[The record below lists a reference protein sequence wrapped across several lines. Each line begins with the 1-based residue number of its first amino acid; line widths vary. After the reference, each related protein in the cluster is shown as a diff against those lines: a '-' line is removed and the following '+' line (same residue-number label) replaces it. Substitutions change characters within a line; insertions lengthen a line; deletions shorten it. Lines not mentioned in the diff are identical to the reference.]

1 MCVRT
6 QNSLCSEQGQFKWL
20 SYEIVLN
27 HNDTKSFSC
36 QDSFFFLFC
45 FFKTL
50 QTNLHPACLKARFQ
64 CILVVN
70 GTGWLQV
77 TICIDYLKLKSK
89 LKFVGSSINAFFF
102 FLNYFQV

>member
-1 MCVRT
+1 MIQRQTCPLAARIVVFF
-6 QNSLCSEQGQFKWL
+6 NSA
-20 SYEIVLN
+20 
-27 HNDTKSFSC
+27 DKS
-36 QDSFFFLFC
+36 
-45 FFKTL
+45 
-50 QTNLHPACLKARFQ
+50 

-102 FLNYFQV
+102 YYFQV

>member
-1 MCVRT
+1 MIQRQTCPLAAR
-6 QNSLCSEQGQFKWL
+6 
-20 SYEIVLN
+20 IV
-27 HNDTKSFSC
+27 
-36 QDSFFFLFC
+36 SFFL

-89 LKFVGSSINAFFF
+89 LKFIGSSINAFLKLFSGVTQ
-102 FLNYFQV
+102 LPMQ

>member
-1 MCVRT
+1 MIQSPLAAR
-6 QNSLCSEQGQFKWL
+6 
-20 SYEIVLN
+20 IV
-27 HNDTKSFSC
+27 S
-36 QDSFFFLFC
+36 FFLFC

-64 CILVVN
+64 CILIVN

-102 FLNYFQV
+102 FFNYFQV

>member
-1 MCVRT
+1 MIQRQTCPLAAR
-6 QNSLCSEQGQFKWL
+6 
-20 SYEIVLN
+20 IVV
-27 HNDTKSFSC
+27 
-36 QDSFFFLFC
+36 FFFV
-45 FFKTL
+45 FFNSADKS
-50 QTNLHPACLKARFQ
+50 

-102 FLNYFQV
+102 LLLFSGVTQLPMQ